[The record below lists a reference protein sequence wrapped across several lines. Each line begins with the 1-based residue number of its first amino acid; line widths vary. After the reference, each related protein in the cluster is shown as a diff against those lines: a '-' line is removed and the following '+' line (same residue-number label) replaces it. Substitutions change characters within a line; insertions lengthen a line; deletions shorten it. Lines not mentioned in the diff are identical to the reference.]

1 MFIADNE
8 EFSGRGSV
16 DFGSNNDEETT
27 TPAIVQIG
35 EPENI
40 VHVGVSQQIG
50 DLITGRD
57 ISAQK
62 AYIILH
68 WTALKRDEK
77 RSIFKIFVLT
87 ETRTLFSGFI
97 SKEENSAHLLHD
109 CTPNFSF
116 FSAIITQRLLLMLDH
131 A

>member
-1 MFIADNE
+1 MMFIADNE

-27 TPAIVQIG
+27 PAVVQIG

-40 VHVGVSQQIG
+40 VHVGVSQQFCG
-50 DLITGRD
+50 LNTDQV

-68 WTALKRDEK
+68 WTALKCDEK
-77 RSIFKIFVLT
+77 RSNFKIFALT
-87 ETRTLFSGFI
+87 ETRTLFSGLIF
-97 SKEENSAHLLHD
+97 KEENSAHLLHN
-109 CTPNFSF
+109 CTPNISF
-116 FSAIITQRLLLMLDH
+116 FSSTITER
-131 A
+131 